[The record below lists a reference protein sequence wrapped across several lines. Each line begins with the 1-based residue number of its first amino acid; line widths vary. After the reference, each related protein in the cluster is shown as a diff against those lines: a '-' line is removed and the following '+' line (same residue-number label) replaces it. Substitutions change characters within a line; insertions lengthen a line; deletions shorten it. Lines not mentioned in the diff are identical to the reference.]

1 MSTEDLECLAMP
13 SRGGGRGCSA
23 LGRAESCAT
32 PPGSTSEGRTGRLE
46 ARALRADAEACLCR
60 LPLAPV
66 PWVWN
71 WGEAG
76 SRELFS

>member
-1 MSTEDLECLAMP
+1 MSTEDLGCPAMP

-23 LGRAESCAT
+23 LGRAESCADPT
-32 PPGSTSEGRTGRLE
+32 RLRLRGETGE